1 VCARVCVC
9 VWVYVGVGMG
19 GCLNV
24 YGRWLVHACVR
35 ACLCLCMCMSVS
47 ALWGAVVWGLGFW
60 GWDLGFSLQRTR
72 DRAHESGG
80 IEAMMI
86 LVATP
91 LVVCG
96 PVHLRV
102 GQHVANRQIV
112 KSEYT
117 VTL

>member
-1 VCARVCVC
+1 
-9 VWVYVGVGMG
+9 
-19 GCLNV
+19 V
-24 YGRWLVHACVR
+24 YGCWLVHACMR
-35 ACLCLCMCMSVS
+35 ASLSLSLSLSLS
-47 ALWGAVVWGLGFW
+47 ASWGAVVWGLGFSV
-60 GWDLGFSLQRTR
+60 WDLGFSLQRTR

-102 GQHVANRQIV
+102 GQRVANRQIV